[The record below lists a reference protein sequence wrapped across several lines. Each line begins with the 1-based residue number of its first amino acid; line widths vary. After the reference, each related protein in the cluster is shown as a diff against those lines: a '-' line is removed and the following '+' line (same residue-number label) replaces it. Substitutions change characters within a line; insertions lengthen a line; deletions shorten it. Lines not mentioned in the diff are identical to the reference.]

1 MTILFMY
8 FKTDELQQEMLDDVQ
23 KKLMNLVT
31 VQKEKWTSMLCL
43 SFLCILW
50 GSLLW

>member
-23 KKLMNLVT
+23 KKMMNLVNST
-31 VQKEKWTSMLCL
+31 EGKVDKYALPFTFMY
-43 SFLCILW
+43 FMGITI
-50 GSLLW
+50 